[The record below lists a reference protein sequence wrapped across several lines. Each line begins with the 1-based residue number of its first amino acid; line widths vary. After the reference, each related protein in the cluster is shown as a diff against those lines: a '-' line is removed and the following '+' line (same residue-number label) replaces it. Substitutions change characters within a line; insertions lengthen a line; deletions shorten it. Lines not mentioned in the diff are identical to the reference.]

1 MEWLLIYLF
10 VMIERIGSL
19 FMFGWAAFWIGAV
32 LYALILVCCC
42 MSADQWQ
49 EKRKF
54 KEIYDDKSAK
64 LFRKISKILV
74 SVGLVLGIIGF
85 LLPSQKDAAIIVGS
99 GVTYN
104 VLTSEAGK
112 RIGGKAVDLLE
123 KKIDQALNSVDQQKE
138 KVTGAEEKK

>member
-19 FMFGWAAFWIGAV
+19 FMFGWAAFWIGAA
-32 LYALILVCCC
+32 LYLCVVIGCSV
-42 MSADQWQ
+42 SADQWN

-74 SVGLVLGIIGF
+74 SFGLVLGIIGF

-99 GVTYN
+99 GLTYN
-104 VLTSEAGK
+104 VLTSETGK

-123 KKIDQALNSVDQQKE
+123 QKIDQALKAPEVKE
-138 KVTGAEEKK
+138 APKVEGKAL

>member
-32 LYALILVCCC
+32 VYVIVLFGCC
-42 MSADQWQ
+42 MTADTWN

-64 LFRKISKILV
+64 LFRKISKILI
-74 SVGLVLGIIGF
+74 SAGLVLGIIGF

-99 GVTYN
+99 GLTYN
-104 VLTSEAGK
+104 VLTSETGK

-123 KKIDQALNSVDQQKE
+123 QKIDQALKAPEVKE
-138 KVTGAEEKK
+138 TPKVEGKAL

>member
-19 FMFGWAAFWIGAV
+19 FMFGWGAFWIGVVVYVIV
-32 LYALILVCCC
+32 LFACC
-42 MSADQWQ
+42 MTADTWN
-49 EKRKF
+49 EKRTF

-99 GVTYN
+99 GLTYN
-104 VLTSEAGK
+104 VLTSETGK

-123 KKIDQALNSVDQQKE
+123 QKIDQALKAPEAKE
-138 KVTGAEEKK
+138 TPKVEGKAL